1 MSTTAIPIMYIPS
14 ISISIWNASK
24 PLLNYYDKL
33 QVTTHRLFPKFCTS
47 KSESHHQMCEFK
59 IIIIMIILHSA
70 GNNKSDS
77 SKQQFQNNMD
87 CNRPYN
93 KTKYA
98 TCREYFVLSTHTA
111 LFLPQIIFNASN
123 TSVNFFSPP
132 INKKK
137 LDSINMVRDYLNV
150 IPSANHLWPTDQ
162 VQTFTVTGAFGEQNI
177 LCVFKFY
184 TMHNQ
189 IRLLLHSTNHLL
201 QRKK

>member
-33 QVTTHRLFPKFCTS
+33 QVTTHRPFPKFCTS

-93 KTKYA
+93 KTKYT
-98 TCREYFVLSTHTA
+98 TCRVFCTFHPHRPISA
-111 LFLPQIIFNASN
+111 SIIFNASN

-132 INKKK
+132 INKNK
-137 LDSINMVRDYLNV
+137 
-150 IPSANHLWPTDQ
+150 
-162 VQTFTVTGAFGEQNI
+162 TGLYEYGER
-177 LCVFKFY
+177 LFKCDPLSQSS
-184 TMHNQ
+184 MA
-189 IRLLLHSTNHLL
+189 S
-201 QRKK
+201 